1 MKIQNMLRGIPLLLL
16 MVSGLSVFLSCK
28 GPASNSTP
36 TVYTVTFDVQGGSAV
51 APLTVEDGKTVEK
64 PADPAKTSFTFG
76 GWYRESAYT
85 TQWNFETDTVTEDI
99 TLYAKWTAISSPPP
113 PSPKTVTVTF
123 TEKYEHGTL
132 KAKAGNTELKSGA
145 SVKKG
150 TEVTFTAHPADGYE
164 VDYWKINKEEKSGT
178 HKTETVKAD
187 KDLTV
192 TVEFKTQGSPSTKI
206 FTIKFNSSKMK
217 CRKNGGGDI
226 NPDDTVH
233 ENDRLNFDAKLTEGK
248 IVDKWTI
255 NGIPKDGA
263 TGKTFSYVVMASDEK
278 DGSITIDYMDK
289 QATEAKIRFDSP
301 NMTCTKDGG
310 ASISSG
316 DTVHENDQLAFSQT
330 LPVGEIVTK
339 WLVNGSVKKE
349 NSPSFH
355 YTVQIADAQSGMIT
369 VAYEKKLAAKATIQF
384 EPSKMTCKKNN
395 DKTTVNTGDAVYE
408 QDRLAFEAPE
418 GKTVDTWTVNGEV
431 KKTNSIYFTYP
442 VKADDDGKTLTV
454 DYTEK

>member
-1 MKIQNMLRGIPLLLL
+1 MDGY
-16 MVSGLSVFLSCK
+16 F
-28 GPASNSTP
+28 TP
-36 TVYTVTFDVQGGSAV
+36 
-51 APLTVEDGKTVEK
+51 
-64 PADPAKTSFTFG
+64 
-76 GWYRESAYT
+76 
-85 TQWNFETDTVTEDI
+85 
-99 TLYAKWTAISSPPP
+99 PPP

-132 KAKAGNTELKSGA
+132 KAKTGDTELKSGA

-150 TEVTFTAHPADGYE
+150 TEITFTADPKAGYE

-395 DKTTVNTGDAVYE
+395 GKTTVNTGDAVYE
-408 QDRLAFEAPE
+408 QDRLEFKAPD
-418 GKTVDTWTVNGEV
+418 GKTVDTWTVNGVV